1 MNVRFQKDGYIAK
14 ILTWGMSNRKKS
26 QYINSLQNGC
36 PMFWRFLFMFAWS
49 LGGLRKD
56 GVDQSSTAMT
66 KAPKKPNAT
75 MVRINEAVSD
85 FSETKTAQH
94 IGKGVGMTISGLVIT
109 VLLAFA
115 GGILFAIGKGIYL
128 IFAGGASSVM
138 TAGAVIG
145 IIAVVVASLYYLGKG
160 LAWLKGKVTSTEAW
174 GLFSEKVK
182 SLKEKTCPV
191 VAFA

>member
-1 MNVRFQKDGYIAK
+1 MNVRFKKDGYIAK
-14 ILTWGMSNRKKS
+14 ILTWGMPQWKKTS
-26 QYINSLQNGC
+26 YVKNLQNGC

-56 GVDQSSTAMT
+56 GVDQSSTVMA
-66 KAPKKPNAT
+66 KAPKKPSAT
-75 MVRINEAVSD
+75 MMRINEAVSD

-94 IGKGVGMTISGLVIT
+94 IGKGVGMTISGLVIA

-115 GGILFAIGKGIYL
+115 GGMLFAIGKGIYL
-128 IFAGGASSVM
+128 IFAGGMSSVM

-145 IIAVVVASLYYLGKG
+145 IIAVACASLYYLGKG
-160 LAWLKGKVTSTEAW
+160 FVWLKGKVTSTEAW
-174 GLFSEKVK
+174 GLFIQKVK

>member
-14 ILTWGMSNRKKS
+14 ILTWGMSSRKKS
-26 QYINSLQNGC
+26 QYINSMQNGC

-56 GVDQSSTAMT
+56 GIDQSTVVA
-66 KAPKKPNAT
+66 KASKEPSAT
-75 MVRINEAVSD
+75 MMRINEAVSD
-85 FSETKTAQH
+85 FSETKTAQY
-94 IGKGVGMTISGLVIT
+94 IGKGVGMTISGLVIA
-109 VLLAFA
+109 VLVLFA
-115 GGILFAIGKGIYL
+115 GGILFAIGKGICL
-128 IFAGGASSVM
+128 IFAGGVSSVM

-145 IIAVVVASLYYLGKG
+145 IIAVAVASLYYLGKG
-160 LAWLKGKVTSTEAW
+160 LAWLKGKITSTEAW
-174 GLFSEKVK
+174 GLFIQKVK